1 MGLREELGGK
11 VEAALNKLVDEKL
24 KTISVDALKAKAHEE
39 LDKLIDKHVGDVLN
53 GLGEK
58 LKKDVIDLIDGEDD
72 IK

>member
-11 VEAALNKLVDEKL
+11 LETALNKLVDEKL
-24 KTISVDALKAKAHEE
+24 QGVSTESLKAEAHK
-39 LDKLIDKHVGDVLN
+39 LIDGLIDKHIG
-53 GLGEK
+53 GLLTGLADK

>member
-11 VEAALNKLVDEKL
+11 LETALNKLVDEKMSTLGKEML
-24 KTISVDALKAKAHEE
+24 KEKAME
-39 LDKLIDKHVGDVLN
+39 LAVKLVEDNYEKLMT
-53 GLGEK
+53 GLADK